1 MADGKR
7 EDKRRKR
14 TATDESEVELIAAIQ
29 GARRRGNR
37 VGALHELLTDLYADR
52 HVLAGLKRGRHA
64 IGLDPDA
71 GERVGVVD
79 ACREGGVVGGVV
91 GKDAE
96 RGGDRCRLCH
106 GASSRLARR

>member
-7 EDKRRKR
+7 EDKRRKGA
-14 TATDESEVELIAAIQ
+14 TTDESKVELIAAIQ
-29 GARRRGNR
+29 CARRGGNG